1 MPKVKKVQRQGV
13 KKLHFWGEREKPMT
27 PGELAARMPIA
38 GTGTIP
44 KELLKRSGSSVYVAT
59 SNKVKP
65 TIEVREVGR
74 RDGQTVWQIDTLEN
88 EDQRITQLLG
98 KTAVRED
105 PRKIRA
111 AIDPKVDFT
120 GHRPSWSDL
129 FYIPRTL
136 PRTSSG
142 RLRRFDGRPVEPAY
156 VFGTD
161 DRQVYQD
168 ASYPWRCV
176 GKVINNEGT
185 VGSGALVGSN
195 IVVTAA
201 HMVPW
206 RSVQANSWSMQFVP
220 DFFDG
225 QSLLG
230 AGVQSYV
237 SDVRGYDTSYFSGS
251 PTGYDWAICKLYNPV
266 GQSLGYFGFN
276 GYSSDWENWNV
287 WTVAGYPVGVAG
299 GQRPSW
305 QGGISILDDDGDSND
320 GQELESET
328 ADITGGNSGGPI
340 WGWWNGDPRVI
351 GVVSGWESEY
361 RFLQGHQDNNI
372 FASGPGICNLMAWGR
387 SNW

>member
-1 MPKVKKVQRQGV
+1 M
-13 KKLHFWGEREKPMT
+13 KKLHFWGEREKPVT
-27 PGELAARMPIA
+27 PSELVKRMPLA
-38 GTGTIP
+38 GTGEVP
-44 KELLKRSGSSVYVAT
+44 KELLDLNKHSVYIVT
-59 SNKVKP
+59 SGKTKPMTEVK
-65 TIEVREVGR
+65 EVDHRQ
-74 RDGQTVWQIDTLEN
+74 GQTVWRIDIPDC
-88 EDQRITQLLG
+88 EDQQITQLFG
-98 KTAVRED
+98 RTAVREE
-105 PRKIRA
+105 PEKVRA

-120 GHRPSWSDL
+120 GHCPDWSDV

-136 PRTSSG
+136 PRTTHG
-142 RLRRFDGRPVEPAY
+142 RLRRFNGRVVEPAY
-156 VFGTD
+156 VFGPD

-168 ASYPWRCV
+168 GSYPWRCV
-176 GKVINNEGT
+176 GKVINNEGK
-185 VGSGALVGSN
+185 VGSGALVWPN
-195 IVVTAA
+195 VMVTAG

-206 RSVQANSWSMQFVP
+206 NSSSWWMQFVP
-220 DFFDG
+220 DYFDG

-230 AGVQSYV
+230 AGVQSNV
-237 SDVRGYDTSYFSGS
+237 SDVQGYNTSYFSGS
-251 PTGYDWAICKLYNPV
+251 PAGYDWAVCKLYNPV
-266 GQSLGYFGFN
+266 GGPLGYFGFN

-287 WTVAGYPVGVAG
+287 WDVAGYPVAVAN

-351 GVVSGWESEY
+351 GVVSGFESEY

-372 FASGPGICNLMAWGR
+372 FASGSGLGNLIAWAR